1 MKHKCGLQVPFSS
14 LVANFFHLILV
25 RCCDGV
31 RFRDYVKKG
40 RSNIF
45 SIFGRKKPSDEAIK
59 PYLERI
65 AFLMD
70 YLDEHVGKNKL
81 ECAIRLND
89 GLRLAIPSNLAE
101 IDERIFLD
109 PSNNCIGISMTCHD
123 LDDPEKVTGFQICG
137 YEEIA
142 NTLVIGSYHGGSAMD
157 WGIDV
162 ESKARPLPPLSA
174 ALQQA
179 LWELPGWEVIELGNF
194 RSLTRM

>member
-1 MKHKCGLQVPFSS
+1 
-14 LVANFFHLILV
+14 
-25 RCCDGV
+25 
-31 RFRDYVKKG
+31 
-40 RSNIF
+40 
-45 SIFGRKKPSDEAIK
+45 
-59 PYLERI
+59 
-65 AFLMD
+65 
-70 YLDEHVGKNKL
+70 
-81 ECAIRLND
+81 LND